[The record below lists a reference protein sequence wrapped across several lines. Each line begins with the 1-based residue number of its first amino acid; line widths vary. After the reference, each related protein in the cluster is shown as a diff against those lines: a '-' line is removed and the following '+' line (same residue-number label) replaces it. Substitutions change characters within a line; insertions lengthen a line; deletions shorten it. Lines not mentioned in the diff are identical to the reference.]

1 LKYTYTDN
9 PRQAWEAIGVWASVW
24 RSVKISMT
32 IVGTTIGAGFAS
44 GREIWEFFGAYGDN
58 SRWGIVLSMVLFFL
72 ATVTMLQICWYRR
85 TQHYSEMLM
94 QLMDGRLA
102 RFFDGVI
109 LLFLLTGTLVMVAGS
124 GATFEQWNGSYI
136 LGGLVLCTTVFL
148 VLLFDLRGVMTVNA
162 LLMPVLTFILLL
174 VCSHFLQTDAKEPV
188 SVWHLSTITHQ
199 TPLWSSAITYAA
211 FNIISLLA
219 VLSTLGS
226 EIRRSSEIWLAAVI
240 SSVCLGA
247 VAYLYN
253 MALLRVA
260 HLVPQYDI
268 PLFALMRH
276 YSPWWMGVVS
286 LVLWLA
292 IFTTAVSNVHG
303 LISRLSD
310 RLPLPR
316 WMIGA
321 MVLIVMI
328 PLSRLGFAA
337 LIHILYPLYGVL
349 NLFILMILLLHPIRQ
364 RLI

>member
-1 LKYTYTDN
+1 M
-9 PRQAWEAIGVWASVW
+9 WASVW

-44 GREIWEFFGAYGDN
+44 GREIWEFFGAYGDE
-58 SRWGIVLSMVLFFL
+58 SRLSIVLSMGLFFL
-72 ATVTMLQICWYRR
+72 AVVTMLKIGWHRR
-85 TQHYSEMLM
+85 TRHYSEMLA
-94 QLMDGRLA
+94 QLMDHRLA
-102 RFFDGVI
+102 RLFDVVI

-124 GATFEQWNGSYI
+124 GATFEQWNGSHM
-136 LGGLVLCTTVFL
+136 LGGLVLSATVLL
-148 VLLFDLRGVMTVNA
+148 VLLFDLRGLMLVNA
-162 LLMPVLTFILLL
+162 VLMPVLILILLS
-174 VCSHFLQTDAKEPV
+174 VCSHFLQTDTKEPV
-188 SVWHLSTITHQ
+188 LAWHLPTVTLQ
-199 TPLWSSAITYAA
+199 TPLWSSAITYTA

-219 VLSTLGS
+219 VLSTLGT
-226 EIRRSSEIWLAAVI
+226 EIRRSSEIWLAGGI
-240 SSVCLGA
+240 STVCLGV

-276 YSPWWMGVVS
+276 YSPWWLGVVS

-292 IFTTAVSNVHG
+292 IFTTAVSNVHS
-303 LISRLSD
+303 LTFRLSEW
-310 RLPLPR
+310 LPLPR
-316 WMIGA
+316 WSIGA
-321 MVLIVMI
+321 ITLMVML
-328 PLSRLGFAA
+328 PLSQLGFAA